1 MRGIGYSHPVWSH
14 GSLHD
19 ALEVGGEAIPLEDFE
34 PEDPT
39 SMHIQTVCR
48 VRMNDGDR
56 ERVGVGVLE
65 QIAIGDHQPTGLTG
79 LLTGYQ
85 A

>member
-1 MRGIGYSHPVWSH
+1 
-14 GSLHD
+14 
-19 ALEVGGEAIPLEDFE
+19 
-34 PEDPT
+34 
-39 SMHIQTVCR
+39 MHIQTVCR